1 MKATNARPKVR
12 MYSYRVEQAIRAAT
26 ILHKDQ
32 VRKGSVP
39 IPYVSHL
46 FAVTMLVQDY
56 TDDEDTVIASL
67 LHDTIEDTDYKLEE
81 LQEDFGGKV
90 REIVESLSE
99 PQDDKYKSYTWKQQK
114 QHYAKKLKKASSEA
128 LLIAAADKIHNMRS
142 IVEEYIDDHQRFIA
156 DFDGDLKDRV
166 FMYQDISNVLNKN
179 LKNDIL
185 SEFNH
190 VFTEYKNFVE
200 DVQKTKEEQ
209 EAA

>member
-1 MKATNARPKVR
+1 
-12 MYSYRVEQAIRAAT
+12 MYSFRIEQALRAAT

-46 FAVTMLVQDY
+46 FAVALIVQDY
-56 TDDEDTVIASL
+56 TEDEDIVVASL
-67 LHDTIEDTDYKLEE
+67 LHDTLEDTDYSPGE

-90 REIVESLSE
+90 RDIVESLSE
-99 PQDDKYKSYTWKQQK
+99 PQDDKFQSYSWKEQK
-114 QHYAKKLKKASSEA
+114 QAYAKQLRKASKDA

-142 IVEEYIDDHQRFIA
+142 IVEEYMEDHNRFMSE
-156 DFDGDLKDRV
+156 FKGTLEDRV
-166 FMYQDISNVLNKN
+166 FMYQDIANVLNKK
-179 LKNDIL
+179 LENDIL

-200 DVQKTKEEQ
+200 DVQKTKEKQ
-209 EAA
+209 ERGEEI